1 MILFF
6 SLVIC
11 RRKKEL
17 AKQTDPPTIPV
28 VDLFPS
34 GEFPEG
40 EIQQYK
46 DEWVYVIIIL
56 ILFPISWFQWL
67 HLWVSVDY
75 WIHCLPRLYCC
86 FFFFWAWLVVQPYR
100 LKYTWSLAKICS
112 SHRPKDNAYLILW
125 FVKCRVI
132 YVFLCFWFILLRHEK
147 LNCLSNVFVY
157 PTSILFFLF
166 F

>member
-6 SLVIC
+6 PLVIC

-46 DEWVYVIIIL
+46 DE
-56 ILFPISWFQWL
+56 
-67 HLWVSVDY
+67 
-75 WIHCLPRLYCC
+75 
-86 FFFFWAWLVVQPYR
+86 
-100 LKYTWSLAKICS
+100 
-112 SHRPKDNAYLILW
+112 
-125 FVKCRVI
+125 
-132 YVFLCFWFILLRHEK
+132 
-147 LNCLSNVFVY
+147 
-157 PTSILFFLF
+157 
-166 F
+166 